1 MTEQMID
8 EERSGV
14 SIISCTNK
22 LYFMENI
29 FENYSNQEWKMK
41 ELIIILNNNRLN
53 IEEWMKK
60 AELFQNVTIFQLP
73 EDVSLGHCLNYG
85 ISKANYDT
93 IAKFDDDDYYAPAY
107 LTEAMNSFIDN
118 VQIVGKRTYYLYFE
132 NMDQLFLRFPNSE
145 NRKIK
150 MVHGGT
156 IVAKREVFEKV
167 SFPDLSLGE
176 DKQFF
181 KKCVAAGI
189 RICSTSRYNY
199 TYFRRDQIF
208 HTWNPD
214 LGYLFRTSEKISI
227 TTDFKKYADPEWL
240 S

>member
-1 MTEQMID
+1 MTKQMDD
-8 EERSGV
+8 EERRGV
-14 SIISCTNK
+14 SIIACTNK
-22 LYFMENI
+22 VYFMENI
-29 FENYSNQEWKMK
+29 FENYSNLEWNMK
-41 ELIIILNNNRLN
+41 ELIIILNNNRLK
-53 IEEWMKK
+53 IEEWIKK
-60 AELFQNVTIFQLP
+60 AEQFQNVTIFQLP
-73 EDVSLGHCLNYG
+73 EDVSLGNCLNYG
-85 ISKANYDT
+85 ISKAKYEY

-107 LTEAMNSFIDN
+107 LKEAMNSFINN

-132 NMDQLFLRFPNSE
+132 NKSELFLRFPNRE

-167 SFPDLSLGE
+167 PFPDLSHGE

-189 RICSTSRYNY
+189 RIYSTSRYNY
-199 TYFRRDQIF
+199 TYFRRNPLF
-208 HTWNPD
+208 HTWKPD
-214 LGYLFRTSEKISI
+214 LGYLFRTSKKIAI
-227 TTDFKKYADPEWL
+227 TTDFKKYADPKWQ